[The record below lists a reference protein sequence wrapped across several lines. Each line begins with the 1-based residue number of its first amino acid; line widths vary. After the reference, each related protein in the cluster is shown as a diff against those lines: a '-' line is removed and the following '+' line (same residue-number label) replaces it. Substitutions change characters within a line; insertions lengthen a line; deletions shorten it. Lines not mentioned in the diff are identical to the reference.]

1 MNREEFYEEVLKE
14 MSHTVENAEVSLNR
28 TTKNNG
34 IVRTGITI
42 RTTNSSISPVIYLD
56 EMYTTYESNQNMEE
70 IVTTVL
76 DIYNKS
82 IIENPVQANPDM
94 FRLEAA
100 KENLFIKVVNYV
112 ANQKQLEGLVH
123 EIFLDL
129 AIIPCIQ
136 VDMKDEA
143 LGSVTV
149 NKILADTWGI
159 SDEEII
165 SAAKKN
171 TPELFDVLMKPLFEM
186 IKSLLSIDE
195 KEELQD
201 FQEPG
206 IYVLT
211 NKMNIHGAMFL
222 GISEVLEEARRKLG
236 VESFYILPS
245 SIHECLIVTE
255 KNMAPKELR
264 KMVRDVNNSHVQPDE
279 VLSYSIYK
287 YDGTEVSIIESGVG
301 EDYE

>member
-42 RTTNSSISPVIYLD
+42 RTTKSSISPVIYLD

-82 IIENPVQANPDM
+82 IIENPVQVNPDM
-94 FRLEAA
+94 FRWEAA

-129 AIIPCIQ
+129 AIIPCVQ

-195 KEELQD
+195 KDELQD

-255 KNMAPKELR
+255 KNMDPKELR

>member
-14 MSHTVENAEVSLNR
+14 MSHTVENAEVSLSR

-56 EMYTTYESNQNMEE
+56 EMYTTYELNQNMDE

-94 FRLEAA
+94 FHWEAA
-100 KENLFIKVVNYV
+100 KENLFIKVVNYA
-112 ANQKQLEGLVH
+112 ANQRQLEGLVH
-123 EIFLDL
+123 EKFLDL

-136 VDMKDEA
+136 VDMKNEA
-143 LGSVTV
+143 LGSVTI
-149 NKILADTWGI
+149 NKNLAETWGI

-171 TPELFDVLMKPLFEM
+171 TPVLFAVLVKPIFEM
-186 IKSLLSIDE
+186 LKSVLNI
-195 KEELQD
+195 EEEDDLQD
-201 FQEPG
+201 FHEVG

-222 GISEVLEEARRKLG
+222 GINEVLEEARRKLQ

-255 KNMAPKELR
+255 KNMDPKELR

-279 VLSYSIYK
+279 ILSYSIYQ
-287 YDGTEVSIIESGVG
+287 YDGTEVSIIENGLG